1 MSPEANDQT
10 LSRRPV
16 RSYHQRK
23 GKTTPTQERGME
35 HGWPLWG
42 IPTPVGALRL
52 AELFDGRPVVLD
64 IGFGMGESVLTL
76 AEANPEIGVLGLEVH
91 ERGVGQL
98 LSGVQEAG
106 LSNVRVL
113 RGDAAEIV
121 RDHLPPASLAGVRLF
136 FPDPWPKSRH
146 HKRRL
151 VQPTWATDVVRALE
165 PGGYLYCATDWEPYA
180 QHMREVLDAEAGLV
194 RHDELVARFRATRP
208 TTRYEAMGIA
218 RGHRVTDLVYL
229 RS

>member
-1 MSPEANDQT
+1 VPSDSDDQAM
-10 LSRRPV
+10 SRRPV

-23 GKTTPTQERGME
+23 GKVTPTQERGLAE
-35 HGWPLWG
+35 GWSLWG
-42 IPTPVGALRL
+42 IESPAGKL
-52 AELFDGRPVVLD
+52 AIDQLFGGSPVVLD
-64 IGFGMGESVLTL
+64 IGFGMGESVLML
-76 AEANPEIGVLGLEVH
+76 AQANPKIGVLGLEVH

-98 LSGVQEAG
+98 LAGVQEAG
-106 LSNVRVL
+106 LRNVRVW
-113 RGDAAEIV
+113 RADAAEVV
-121 RDHLPPASLAGVRLF
+121 RDHLPAGSLAGVRLF

-151 VQPTWATDVVRALE
+151 VQPSWAADVVHTLE

-180 QHMREVLDAEAGLV
+180 EHMCEVLDVEPGLI
-194 RHDELVARFRATRP
+194 RRDDLVAEFRATRP
-208 TTRYEAMGIA
+208 TTRYEALGIA